1 MNNSNKLDKEIYGYI
16 ADINPQEIA
25 SHIADGTL
33 NNWLQV
39 WRSSFKY
46 CIHQCIEEY
55 RKEDGWILVS
65 EKTPKLKKPVLLAY
79 IDRELCDVHVATGYK
94 FLISEEIYVYYS
106 SDNYIPING
115 KVVAWKPC

>member
-1 MNNSNKLDKEIYGYI
+1 MKNDLKEILGYI
-16 ADINPQEIA
+16 SDINPQEIA

-33 NNWLQV
+33 NDWLQV

-46 CIHQCIEEY
+46 CIHQCIKEY

-65 EKTPKLKKPVLLAY
+65 EKTPKLKETVWLAY
-79 IDRELCDVHVATGYK
+79 IDRELCNVHVTTGHK
-94 FLISEEIYVYYS
+94 FLICEEIYVYYS
-106 SDNYIPING
+106 SDDYIPING

>member
-1 MNNSNKLDKEIYGYI
+1 MNNSRKLVKEICGYI

-65 EKTPKLKKPVLLAY
+65 EKTPKLKNPFCLL
-79 IDRELCDVHVATGYK
+79 ILIENSVMFMLRLVTN
-94 FLISEEIYVYYS
+94 FLLVKRFMCTIRVMI
-106 SDNYIPING
+106 IFR
-115 KVVAWKPC
+115 